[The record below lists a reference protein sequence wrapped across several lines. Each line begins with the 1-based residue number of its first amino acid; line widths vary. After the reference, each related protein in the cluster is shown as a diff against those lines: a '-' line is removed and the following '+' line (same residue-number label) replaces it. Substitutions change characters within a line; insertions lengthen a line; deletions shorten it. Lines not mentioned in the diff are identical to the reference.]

1 MLLPPA
7 EGVRYVVSWQRHEGL
22 EPPGSL
28 LRDDVLLLRLDG
40 VGLSRNR
47 NNAIRHASADIILFA
62 DDDIEYLPDV
72 ISRVRSAFAMNPA
85 ADIILFKAIYPHAK
99 LYPEASCPLR
109 LPLPKGYY
117 VSSIEIA
124 CRRQSLGD
132 LRFCESLGLGAPVL
146 TAGEDEYFI
155 YSALRRGLQCRFEND
170 TICRH
175 PAPTTGS
182 GGAITD
188 GALRASGCLISIFYP
203 HTAFLRLPLK
213 AWRISR
219 KIPGSAARPS
229 GSLHLRRFL
238 RSLPLRRFLGSLH
251 LRRSLG
257 SLPLR
262 RSLGSLHLGCFLRA
276 LGLGRFLRSLRL
288 LLQGTAW
295 RRPLLDQTSGSSLR
309 QEPPS
314 GASNPS

>member
-1 MLLPPA
+1 MANCPPPPTRPTSPTSKFKIQNSTFKIDIAVATLGADGIERVGHMLLPPA

-28 LRDDVLLLRLDG
+28 RRDDVLLLRLDG

-62 DDDIEYLPDV
+62 DDDIEYLPEV
-72 ISRVRSAFAMNPA
+72 ISRVRSAFVMNPD

-99 LYPEASCPLR
+99 LYPESSCPLR

-155 YSALRRGLQCRFEND
+155 YSALRRGLQCRFENE
-170 TICRH
+170 TICCH

-182 GGAITD
+182 GGAISD

-213 AWRISR
+213 AWRASTSY
-219 KIPGSAARPS
+219 GSGLPRPE
-229 GSLHLRRFL
+229 RFL
-238 RSLPLRRFLGSLH
+238 HALRCLIEG
-251 LRRSLG
+251 
-257 SLPLR
+257 
-262 RSLGSLHLGCFLRA
+262 A
-276 LGLGRFLRSLRL
+276 LLSLR
-288 LLQGTAW
+288 
-295 RRPLLDQTSGSSLR
+295 
-309 QEPPS
+309 
-314 GASNPS
+314 

>member
-1 MLLPPA
+1 MTLDVLISTISRAGIERVAAMELPRV
-7 EGVRYVVSWQRHEGL
+7 EGVRYIVSWQRHEGL

-28 LRDDVLLLRLDG
+28 RRDDVILLRLDG

-72 ISRVRSAFAMNPA
+72 ISRVRSAFVMNPA

-99 LYPEASCPLR
+99 RYPEASSPLR

-182 GGAITD
+182 GGAISD

-219 KIPGSAARPS
+219 KSPGSAARPS
-229 GSLHLRRFL
+229 RSLHLGRF
-238 RSLPLRRFLGSLH
+238 
-251 LRRSLG
+251 
-257 SLPLR
+257 
-262 RSLGSLHLGCFLRA
+262 LGSLHLGCFLGS
-276 LGLGRFLRSLRL
+276 LHLGRFLRALRL

-309 QEPPS
+309 QAPPS
-314 GASNPS
+314 GASNP

>member
-72 ISRVRSAFAMNPA
+72 ISWVRSAFAMNPA

-99 LYPEASCPLR
+99 RYPEASCPLR

-155 YSALRRGLQCRFEND
+155 YSALRRGLQCRFENE

-175 PAPTTGS
+175 PGPSTGS
-182 GGAITD
+182 GGAISD

-203 HTAFLRLPLK
+203 HTTFLRLPLK
-213 AWRISR
+213 AWRASASY
-219 KIPGSAARPS
+219 GSGLPRPK
-229 GSLHLRRFL
+229 RFL
-238 RSLPLRRFLGSLH
+238 HALRCLIEG
-251 LRRSLG
+251 
-257 SLPLR
+257 
-262 RSLGSLHLGCFLRA
+262 A
-276 LGLGRFLRSLRL
+276 LLSLR
-288 LLQGTAW
+288 
-295 RRPLLDQTSGSSLR
+295 
-309 QEPPS
+309 
-314 GASNPS
+314 